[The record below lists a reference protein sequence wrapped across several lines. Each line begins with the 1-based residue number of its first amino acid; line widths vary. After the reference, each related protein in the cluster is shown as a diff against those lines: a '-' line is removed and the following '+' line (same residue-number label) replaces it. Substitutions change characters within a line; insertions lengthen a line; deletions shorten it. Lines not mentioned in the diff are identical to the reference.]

1 MTSDFRLLH
10 WPVEDRASLERFAE
24 AMTEVKSRIE
34 AISGEVG
41 GVPVPRL
48 PRVPSAQECA
58 GVILRRRLD
67 LRRLA
72 GDHADM
78 LGDPAWEILL
88 ALFQSDAPM
97 REAGILEAIGLPMQG
112 QAGLRWVRLLVDR
125 GWLIRDEAGLS
136 LGQAGKTLLER
147 YFAGV

>member
-1 MTSDFRLLH
+1 
-10 WPVEDRASLERFAE
+10 
-24 AMTEVKSRIE
+24 
-34 AISGEVG
+34 
-41 GVPVPRL
+41 
-48 PRVPSAQECA
+48 
-58 GVILRRRLD
+58 
-67 LRRLA
+67 
-72 GDHADM
+72 M

-97 REAGILEAIGLPMQG
+97 REAAILEAIGLPMQG